1 MEVITSLKPT
11 VFGVDRMGIRDFFR
25 NRVNR
30 MAENMDVFKK
40 DVFELE
46 GVPAFREYYTL
57 YIFIWQAI
65 YKGYYKAWHEV
76 PLKTIRDPKGK
87 YRTLATMN
95 AGKMACS
102 QMARYVW
109 NERCSITASMKS
121 APDEDPLNDFLQ
133 FVLRDNRFGTSFGD
147 LLEKAFALG
156 GAALKEWVEVPKD
169 ENGNDIGEGKVRIG
183 YTMASQFVPTAWDN
197 SRVYSGI
204 FVSREARDGY
214 YYTVVE
220 WHRLDGTTYRV
231 TNDLYRMPIKGTE
244 PQNILGW
251 WYPLDKVYPLL
262 SPDTVIEDVQ
272 TAFFQYIR
280 PFGANYAD
288 DNSPMGMSIYAPALN
303 TLHGLDIMF
312 DSLQREFVLGKKR
325 IIAPARAMKV
335 SAGVNGGKPERY
347 FDADDEVWEALAT
360 DNPEDLKVVDNSVD
374 LRVDQ
379 HITGINGDLAILC
392 AQIGFDPGT
401 LSFDAIR
408 GLKTAT
414 EVISENSKT
423 FGTVKAHENILKDA
437 LEQMVHAIFDL
448 AARYGL
454 TWQGKSIESLI
465 SGGYSVS
472 ITFDDSIIQD
482 KNAEVNQGVALVGA
496 GLLSKKKFMTDT
508 LGYTPEEADAEL
520 AQISEEGKANTANVM
535 NLFGG
540 MA

>member
-1 MEVITSLKPT
+1 
-11 VFGVDRMGIRDFFR
+11 
-25 NRVNR
+25 
-30 MAENMDVFKK
+30 MAEGMDVFKK

-57 YIFIWQAI
+57 FIFVWQAI
-65 YKGYYKAWHEV
+65 YKGFYRAWHEV

-87 YRTLATMN
+87 TRTLATMN

-109 NERCSITASMKS
+109 NERCSITASMAS
-121 APDEDPLNDFLQ
+121 APEDDPLDGFLQ
-133 FVLRDNRFGTSFGD
+133 YVLKDNRFGSAFGD
-147 LLEKAFALG
+147 LLEKSFALG
-156 GAALKEWVEVPKD
+156 GGALKEWVEVPKD

-197 SRVYSGI
+197 SKVTSGI

-214 YYTVVE
+214 YFTVVE
-220 WHRLDGTTYRV
+220 WHHWDGTTYRI
-231 TNDLYRMPIKGTE
+231 TNDLYRQPIKGSE

-262 SPDTVIEDVQ
+262 SPDTTMEDVHQ
-272 TAFFQYIR
+272 AFFQYVR

-288 DNSPMGMSIYAPALN
+288 DNSPLGMSIYAPALN

-325 IIAPARAMKV
+325 IIAPARSMKV
-335 SAGVNGGKPERY
+335 SAGVNGSRPDRY

-360 DNPEDLKVVDNSVD
+360 DNPEDLKIYDNSVD
-374 LRVDQ
+374 LRVEP
-379 HITGINGDLAILC
+379 HITGINGDLSILC

-401 LSFDAIR
+401 LSFDTTK

-423 FGTVKAHENILKDA
+423 FGTVKAHENLLKDA
-437 LEQMVHAIFDL
+437 LEDMVHAIFDL
-448 AARYGL
+448 AVRYGL
-454 TWQGKSIESLI
+454 TWEGKTIESLI
-465 SGGYSVS
+465 SGGYDVSVK
-472 ITFDDSIIQD
+472 FDDSIIED
-482 KNAEVNQGVALVGA
+482 KNAEINRGVSLVGA
-496 GLLSKKKFMTDT
+496 GLLSKKKFMTDL
-508 LGYTPEEADAEL
+508 LGYTPEDADSEL
-520 AQISEEGKANTANVM
+520 KQISEEQRTNSVVVDRI
-535 NLFGG
+535 FGG
-540 MA
+540 ME

>member
-1 MEVITSLKPT
+1 
-11 VFGVDRMGIRDFFR
+11 MGIRDLFR

-30 MAENMDVFKK
+30 MAEGMDVFKK

-57 YIFIWQAI
+57 FIFVWQAI
-65 YKGYYKAWHEV
+65 YKGFYKAWHEV
-76 PLKTIRDPKGK
+76 PLKTIHDPKGK
-87 YRTLATMN
+87 KRTLATMN

-109 NERCSITASMKS
+109 NERCSLTASMKS
-121 APDEDPLNDFLQ
+121 QPEEDPLNDFLQ
-133 FVLRDNRFGTSFGD
+133 SVLKDNRFGSAFGD
-147 LLEKAFALG
+147 LLEKSFAMG
-156 GAALKEWVEVPKD
+156 GGALKEWVEVPKD
-169 ENGNDIGEGKVRIG
+169 ENGNDIGEGKIRIG

-197 SRVYSGI
+197 SKVTSGI

-220 WHRLDGTTYRV
+220 WHHLDGTTYRV
-231 TNDLYRMPIKGTE
+231 TNDLYRMPIKGTD

-262 SPDTVIEDVQ
+262 SPDTTIEDVQ
-272 TAFFQYIR
+272 HAFFQYVR

-288 DNSPMGMSIYAPALN
+288 DNSPLGMSIYAPALN

-325 IIAPARAMKV
+325 ITVPARLLKSTV
-335 SAGVNGGKPERY
+335 IDGRLQRY
-347 FDADDEVWEALAT
+347 FDADDEVYEALAT
-360 DNPEDLKVVDNSVD
+360 DTSEELQIHDNSVD

-379 HITGINGDLAILC
+379 HITGINGDLSILC

-401 LSFDAIR
+401 LSFDATK

-423 FGTVKAHENILKDA
+423 FSTVKAHENLLKDT
-437 LEQMVHAIFDL
+437 LEEMVHAIFDL

-454 TWQGKSIESLI
+454 TWKGQTVESLI
-465 SGGYSVS
+465 AGGYDVSV
-472 ITFDDSIIQD
+472 TFDDSIIED
-482 KNAEVNQGVALVGA
+482 KNAEINRGVSLVGA
-496 GLLSKKKFMTDT
+496 GLLSKKKFMTDM
-508 LGYTPEEADAEL
+508 LGYTPEDAENEL
-520 AQISEEGKANTANVM
+520 KQIGEERRTNAVVVDR
-535 NLFGG
+535 LFGG
-540 MA
+540 ME

>member
-1 MEVITSLKPT
+1 M
-11 VFGVDRMGIRDFFR
+11 RIRDFFR

-30 MAENMDVFKK
+30 MAEGMDVFKK

-57 YIFIWQAI
+57 FIFVWQAI
-65 YKGYYKAWHEV
+65 YKGFYKAWHEV

-87 YRTLATMN
+87 TRTLATMN

-109 NERCSITASMKS
+109 NERCSITASMAS
-121 APDEDPLNDFLQ
+121 APEDDLLDGFLQ
-133 FVLRDNRFGTSFGD
+133 YVLKDNRFGSAFGD
-147 LLEKAFALG
+147 LLEKSFALG
-156 GAALKEWVEVPKD
+156 GGALKEWVEVPKD
-169 ENGNDIGEGKVRIG
+169 ENGNDLGEGKVRIG

-197 SRVYSGI
+197 SKVTSGI

-220 WHRLDGTTYRV
+220 WHHWDGTTYRI
-231 TNDLYRMPIKGTE
+231 TNDLYRQPIKGSE

-262 SPDTVIEDVQ
+262 SPDTTINDVKQ
-272 TAFFQYIR
+272 AFFQYVR

-288 DNSPMGMSIYAPALN
+288 DNSPLGMSIYAPALN

-312 DSLQREFVLGKKR
+312 DSLQREFILGKKR
-325 IIAPARAMKV
+325 IIAPARSMKV
-335 SAGVNGGKPERY
+335 SAGVNGSRPDRY

-360 DNPEDLKVVDNSVD
+360 DNPEDLKIYDNSVD
-374 LRVDQ
+374 LRVEP
-379 HITGINGDLAILC
+379 HITGINGDLSILC

-401 LSFDAIR
+401 LSFDATK

-423 FGTVKAHENILKDA
+423 FGTVKAHENLLKDA
-437 LEQMVHAIFDL
+437 LVDMVHAIFDL
-448 AARYGL
+448 AVRYGL
-454 TWQGKSIESLI
+454 TWEGKTIESLI
-465 SGGYSVS
+465 AGGYNVSVK
-472 ITFDDSIIQD
+472 FDDSIIED
-482 KNAEVNQGVALVGA
+482 KNAELNRGVSLVGA
-496 GLLSKKKFMTDT
+496 GLLSKKRFMTEM
-508 LGYTPEEADAEL
+508 LGYTPEDADKEL
-520 AQISEEGKANTANVM
+520 KQISEEQRTNSVIVNRI
-535 NLFGG
+535 FGG
-540 MA
+540 ME